1 MGKYIISTRYLHYK
15 DFSQYLGIEN
25 HLFRKIRTISI
36 WILLPQKKILG
47 IRQVL
52 NRTSTTVWLRETG
65 KQTE

>member
-1 MGKYIISTRYLHYK
+1 MNTRYLHYK

-25 HLFRKIRTISI
+25 HLLRKIRTISI

-47 IRQVL
+47 ISQVL
-52 NRTSTTVWLRETG
+52 DRMSTTVWLRETG